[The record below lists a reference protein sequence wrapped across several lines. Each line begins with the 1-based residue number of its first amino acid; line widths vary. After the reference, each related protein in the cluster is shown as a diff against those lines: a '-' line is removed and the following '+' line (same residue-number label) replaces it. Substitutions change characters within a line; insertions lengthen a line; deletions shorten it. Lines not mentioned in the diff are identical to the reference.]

1 VRVSIDT
8 PSNGTKVEIRSSSTA
23 APGKLEDTT
32 VLAPATV
39 LKTGHNTIPVRA
51 GAATSNLLV
60 WITTLGSTDGKNRSE
75 LSKITVQAAS

>member
-1 VRVSIDT
+1 MLT
-8 PSNGTKVEIRSSSTA
+8 
-23 APGKLEDTT
+23 
-32 VLAPATV
+32 PATA

-75 LSKITVQAAS
+75 LSKITIQAAS